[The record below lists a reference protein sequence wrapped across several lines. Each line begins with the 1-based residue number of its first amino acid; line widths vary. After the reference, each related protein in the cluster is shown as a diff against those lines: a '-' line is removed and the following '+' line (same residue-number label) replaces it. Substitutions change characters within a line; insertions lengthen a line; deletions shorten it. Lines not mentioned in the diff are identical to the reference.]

1 MTTLHRIAA
10 AASVSALLASQ
21 AMASVG
27 GFEFPNLTYPDPS
40 PVTTQGCNNPTG
52 QLSTPC

>member
-1 MTTLHRIAA
+1 MTILHRIAA

-52 QLSTPC
+52 QLTTPC